1 MGVKSVWERER
12 RLLSH
17 KKERNKREKSK
28 RGNNQVKQG
37 PWKTWQKENA
47 RSAPNKRPSFRITCI
62 LKLFLAHAYEHVSNA
77 LVLEFPLTDTI
88 RIGQPL
94 SLFCPPNHRCIIT
107 FRQHI
112 VNTIQMNIGFLQQTR
127 NAAMCVLHIIFIF
140 LWKHIIIIVNE
151 TTTAPHEWVC
161 F

>member
-1 MGVKSVWERER
+1 MNGVEWESKVCGRE
-12 RLLSH
+12 
-17 KKERNKREKSK
+17 KEDYCRIRKRETKGK
-28 RGNNQVKQG
+28 KQEG
-37 PWKTWQKENA
+37 KQPSEA
-47 RSAPNKRPSFRITCI
+47 RPMKNMAKGECSFRSQQAPQFCITCI

-140 LWKHIIIIVNE
+140 L
-151 TTTAPHEWVC
+151 
-161 F
+161 